1 MADTPE
7 MAILKAADAA
17 ETAED
22 ELEVASRVYGI
33 YELQVEAG
41 ERPASRISETAAFL
55 KMRGTQVRRYVA
67 LHLAPPDIRELY
79 RLGKLGTR
87 TVELLQ
93 GLSGPNQ
100 RIMARRIIGKSDFAA
115 QQAVKHEL
123 RCIDSSKSWL
133 EPAIELEGRLQRVME
148 YLDEYLDMTPRLLR
162 NIFAGAGGALG
173 RRRII
178 SLIDEQISLLT
189 SLKQTLEPGAAT
201 EAESIGGIH
210 ESGSASHANSS

>member
-22 ELEVASRVYGI
+22 ELDVASRVYGI

-41 ERPASRISETAAFL
+41 ERPAGRVRETAAFL
-55 KMRGTQVRRYVA
+55 KMPGARVRRYVA
-67 LHLAPPDIRELY
+67 LHLAPLEIRELY
-79 RLGKLGTR
+79 KLGKLGTR

-100 RIMARRIIGKSDFAA
+100 RIMARRIINKSDFAA
-115 QQAVKHEL
+115 QQVVKQEL
-123 RCIDSSKSWL
+123 RGNDQSKSWA
-133 EPAIELEGRLQRVME
+133 EPAIELEARLQRALE
-148 YLDEYLDMTPRLLR
+148 YLDDYLDMTPRLLR
-162 NIFAGAGGALG
+162 STFAGAGGALG

-189 SLKQTLEPGAAT
+189 SLKQTLEPGVVP
-201 EAESIGGIH
+201 EVEPNGGID
-210 ESGSASHANSS
+210 EPGRASHANSS